1 MSFFDTS
8 FTSPTKDDRDH
19 SLSFFEVPSTP
30 MVNPDSFFEN
40 DTPFSPSDF
49 NLSTELFKTPL
60 PPSPLTKKKRETPKK
75 VSPRKPSPK
84 KQSKCGDVK
93 PGVFSSSSNG
103 RSFSSSS
110 KMSPGSCSS
119 LSSSDL
125 TMSMVESPQPKR
137 VRKVEDSP
145 APADVKKDLL
155 TARKTPTP
163 APAVIEDDFNPPIT
177 SPPPSGTLE
186 DVIGQLMK
194 DQQVE
199 LMASLRSLSAHHEK
213 GAELVAKTD
222 EILQDLNEYRR
233 KLAYDKERYQSLS
246 FLCFVT
252 DYMILRFIAATNHFG
267 LILPDKKM
275 TEKDVKK

>member
-1 MSFFDTS
+1 M
-8 FTSPTKDDRDH
+8 
-19 SLSFFEVPSTP
+19 
-30 MVNPDSFFEN
+30 EN
-40 DTPFSPSDF
+40 
-49 NLSTELFKTPL
+49 
-60 PPSPLTKKKRETPKK
+60 
-75 VSPRKPSPK
+75 
-84 KQSKCGDVK
+84 
-93 PGVFSSSSNG
+93 
-103 RSFSSSS
+103 
-110 KMSPGSCSS
+110 
-119 LSSSDL
+119 
-125 TMSMVESPQPKR
+125 
-137 VRKVEDSP
+137 SP

-246 FLCFVT
+246 FLCSVT

-267 LILPDKKM
+267 PILPANKM
-275 TEKDVKK
+275 TEKGDKK

>member
-30 MVNPDSFFEN
+30 MVNPDSMFEN
-40 DTPFSPSDF
+40 HTPFSPSDF

-93 PGVFSSSSNG
+93 PGVISSIG

-119 LSSSDL
+119 LSSWDS

-137 VRKVEDSP
+137 VRKVENSP
-145 APADVKKDLL
+145 APADVKNDDLL
-155 TARKTPTP
+155 TARKK
-163 APAVIEDDFNPPIT
+163 
-177 SPPPSGTLE
+177 LE
-186 DVIGQLMK
+186 DIGQLIK

-267 LILPDKKM
+267 PILPANKM
-275 TEKDVKK
+275 TEKGDKK